1 MDDVTRRSLLQGT
14 GAAVAAVG
22 LVQQAQARTEAFGP
36 NDPYDLIVRGGE
48 VVDPNQNLRGKRD
61 IGIRNAQI
69 AAIEPEIPA
78 TRGTQTLDAAGQLVL
93 PGLVDFHAHVLPG
106 AGIGLSGDEL
116 VPYTGCTTYV
126 SAGDAGAGSFSAFKH
141 FGIAHRARASSR
153 SCTSPRSA
161 CPDFPV
167 GEMLNIDHAR
177 VDAAAKMLAENPEV
191 LLGIKVR
198 ETLDVVG
205 TNGLEPLKR
214 AIAAA
219 ERSGV
224 AGARVMC
231 HIGNAPGN
239 LSDLLDLMRPGD
251 VLTHAYSGAG
261 NNTVVNGKV
270 LAAALEAKKRGVLID
285 VGHGGGSFDYT
296 ICEAALQQGFT
307 PDIISSDIHSFS
319 VNSPGKPFLP
329 WVMSKFLN
337 LGMSLEQVV
346 TLATAAPA
354 KAIGRV
360 PKLGTLQIGAPAD
373 LSMVEIVE
381 GPVDFVDTRQNTR
394 KGQRWIKPI
403 ADGEGGAPVRPA
415 LSGALQLAVEKV
427 PMHGRALESKLQFN
441 R

>member
-1 MDDVTRRSLLQGT
+1 
-14 GAAVAAVG
+14 
-22 LVQQAQARTEAFGP
+22 
-36 NDPYDLIVRGGE
+36 
-48 VVDPNQNLRGKRD
+48 
-61 IGIRNAQI
+61 
-69 AAIEPEIPA
+69 
-78 TRGTQTLDAAGQLVL
+78 
-93 PGLVDFHAHVLPG
+93 
-106 AGIGLSGDEL
+106 
-116 VPYTGCTTYV
+116 V

-141 FGIAHRARASSR
+141 FGIASSR
-153 SCTSPRSA
+153 TRIFAFLHISSIGLSG
-161 CPDFPV
+161 FPV

-177 VDAAAKMLAENPEV
+177 VDAAAKMLAENPDV

-198 ETLDVVG
+198 ETLEVVG
-205 TNGLEPLKR
+205 ANGLEPLKR

-239 LSDLLDLMRPGD
+239 LSDLLDLLRPGD

-296 ICEAALQQGFT
+296 VCEAALQQGFT
-307 PDIISSDIHSFS
+307 PDIISSDIHTYS

-337 LGMSLEQVV
+337 LGMPLEQVV
-346 TLATAAPA
+346 ALATAAPA

-360 PKLGTLQIGAPAD
+360 AKLGTLQVGAPAD

-394 KGQRWIKPI
+394 KGQRWIKPMQTVK
-403 ADGEGGAPVRPA
+403 AGRPFGRPYPA
-415 LSGALQLAVEKV
+415 L
-427 PMHGRALESKLQFN
+427 FN
-441 R
+441 FP